1 MTRDELQ
8 RRMDALCALRGEP
21 AGTVVVSARMTPD
34 RWWIASAR
42 SDEAVMHPLDLV
54 ARGRETEE
62 KSYDSAWAQAARY
75 TEERAERA
83 IARTKTCADELK
95 RAESTE
101 DLARRMRDCARSF
114 SDE

>member
-75 TEERAERA
+75 LEERAERA
-83 IARTKTCADELK
+83 IARTKTCSDELK
-95 RAESTE
+95 RAQTAE
-101 DLARRMRDCARSF
+101 DLARQMRDTARRF
-114 SDE
+114 SDG

>member
-1 MTRDELQ
+1 MKRDELQ

-21 AGTVVVSARMTPD
+21 AGTVVVSS
-34 RWWIASAR
+34 RWDACCRWVAFAQPV
-42 SDEAVMHPLDLV
+42 EMAMHPLDIV
-54 ARGRETEE
+54 ARGEDKE
-62 KSYDSAWAQAARY
+62 SAYDSAWAQAARY

-101 DLARRMRDCARSF
+101 DLARRMRDCARRF